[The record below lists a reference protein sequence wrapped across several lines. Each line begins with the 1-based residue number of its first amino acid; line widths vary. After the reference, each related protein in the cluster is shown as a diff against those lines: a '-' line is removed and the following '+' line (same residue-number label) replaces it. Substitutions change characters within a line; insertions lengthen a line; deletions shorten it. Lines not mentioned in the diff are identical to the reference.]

1 MKSSLRHYGLCKIL
15 VLIVAA
21 VITSGCFFS
30 CSKKVSVSSLTS
42 TLDEI
47 DRYINQ
53 GQVESALKLLDKT
66 DNKSLSSTFRLGICR
81 RYLRLGETKKAE
93 GVVKSAIKND
103 PENLQ
108 LTAVYTS
115 ILLKKDDLKEAM
127 KTGKKLSGTEYGSLY
142 AEALLKSKVKS
153 GFAKVTYDDF
163 CSEDYSGIYFDAY
176 AGSKDNRWLRNN
188 AIVSL
193 TSGKIN
199 QAFVISPREYQSA
212 QDAYFWAL
220 VKYDNRKFVDAA
232 EDFKAALDLA
242 EREMTDDF
250 DLKKNLKKKQNLSLK
265 ARALLA
271 DCYVNLAEEKL
282 AEKERS
288 AILEYLTA
296 RDDDEN
302 SAEISD
308 SEYSIP
314 GVDILSVIYLNS
326 AVWAQSRD
334 DAKGAYKLLL
344 FEVSKW
350 PDYVPGLITYGNY
363 AYNSSLLSLDDPM
376 TQELRKLG
384 ICSMDMEAYDDIPK
398 IPVEDAIA
406 RMDDSL
412 NRFKNYQLYV
422 AKLDLE
428 DKIQNITDKAYL
440 AKIYTTLEKNTLGT
454 NLYPPEIVRYAVHGF
469 LSLDRKEEAE
479 ELFNRY
485 ISTRYKFNPE
495 EPFYDEFFHHIHELQ
510 NWEIENAAWFVTEAK
525 RAGLARQLYDFIVF
539 VEYVKDSKTVREVSP
554 RASASAKMNLAMI
567 YSSTGNKNE
576 ALSLYG
582 KAASDSQDLR
592 SKSEALYRIGV
603 LYNDMNKVED
613 AIKSLKYAIYLN
625 PSHSKARLLLSKI
638 RN

>member
-1 MKSSLRHYGLCKIL
+1 MKSSLGHYGLCKIL

-153 GFAKVTYDDF
+153 VFAKVTYDDF
-163 CSEDYSGIYFDAY
+163 CSEDYSGIYLDAY

-193 TSGKIN
+193 TSGKNN

-220 VKYDNRKFVDAA
+220 VKYDDRKFVDAA

-296 RDDDEN
+296 GDDEEK

-314 GVDILSVIYLNS
+314 GVDILSVIYHNS

-384 ICSMDMEAYDDIPK
+384 IRSMDMEAYDDIPK

-428 DKIQNITDKAYL
+428 DKSQNITDKAFL

-495 EPFYDEFFHHIHELQ
+495 EPFYDELFHHIHELQ

-525 RAGLARQLYDFIVF
+525 RASLARQLYDFLVF

-603 LYNDMNKVED
+603 LYNDMDKVED